1 MSPAPTIANLF
12 VAIYEEEHVLSFIPL
27 VVKYLRRFIN
37 DGFGIWLHD
46 PDPDIDDSNW
56 RLGLILGG
64 ALFYARVT
72 FKTLVVFNFKV
83 P

>member
-1 MSPAPTIANLF
+1 MFSLAQRRHIVTLVDRAMQEDGISLNRTVENLQ
-12 VAIYEEEHVLSFIPL
+12 VSVHSVS
-27 VVKYLRRFIN
+27 
-37 DGFGIWLHD
+37 
-46 PDPDIDDSNW
+46 

-72 FKTLVVFNFKV
+72 FETLVVFNFKV